1 MFLPARRLTCPAF
14 AQSFTVI
21 TRSRTL
27 SSKLEYAWQHL
38 ADHEHLLPT
47 VQTQRELGKGNNCM
61 QLPCWNRACVSA
73 MSKKRIKDGLLKS
86 LHTIAYPHPPWEAL
100 YFAMEVYCGTRDL
113 PAVSIPTL
121 LSQKDLLRSELIC
134 NCNPTPITETQ
145 PDPTVL
151 LISLISRRI
160 PISNLC
166 FFGTGGLHFTTLQT
180 KKWHIGSP
188 LWFPL
193 RQTKYDL
200 TAIVSSWL
208 LTHPQ
213 NKAWELEL

>member
-1 MFLPARRLTCPAF
+1 
-14 AQSFTVI
+14 
-21 TRSRTL
+21 
-27 SSKLEYAWQHL
+27 
-38 ADHEHLLPT
+38 
-47 VQTQRELGKGNNCM
+47 M

-73 MSKKRIKDGLLKS
+73 MSKKHIKDGLLKS
-86 LHTIAYPHPPWEAL
+86 LHTHTRLEKLCILQWKCIVAREIYLQSSFPHCFHRRTCCAQNWSATATPH
-100 YFAMEVYCGTRDL
+100 
-113 PAVSIPTL
+113 
-121 LSQKDLLRSELIC
+121 LSLS
-134 NCNPTPITETQ
+134 ITETQ